1 MDEIEI
7 PLSVLRTDIMKIP
20 VLVVNKYSP
29 YFFRV
34 KGNICEIRVRWCI
47 LPLHDPPCD
56 WRRLS
61 VYTIASGL
69 NKFPSRQSRRQGRFK
84 FGQNRARKC
93 TGHWAFTIL
102 SISEPHPK
110 ELIRYSV
117 QRWAGGLSPV
127 ADRGS
132 QEFSFC
138 SKTWMLWMEV
148 STTWKTYPLILV
160 VRVIA
165 GVRIILHIVRFLA
178 ALRTKSKMTSDWNNL
193 IRQAKM
199 GLYPIHAKE

>member
-110 ELIRYSV
+110 ELIQHSV

-127 ADRGS
+127 ADGVPKYFFFALRPRLNGS
-132 QEFSFC
+132 FDNLED
-138 SKTWMLWMEV
+138 L
-148 STTWKTYPLILV
+148 PLILV

-165 GVRIILHIVRFLA
+165 GVRIIVHIVRF
-178 ALRTKSKMTSDWNNL
+178 
-193 IRQAKM
+193 
-199 GLYPIHAKE
+199 